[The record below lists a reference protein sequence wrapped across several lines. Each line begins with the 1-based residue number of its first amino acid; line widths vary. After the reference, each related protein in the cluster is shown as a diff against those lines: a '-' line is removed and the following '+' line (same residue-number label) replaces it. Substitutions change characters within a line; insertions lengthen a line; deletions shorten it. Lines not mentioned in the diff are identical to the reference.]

1 MTMMP
6 RATAVL
12 PNGGHVNARFP
23 LGAVVRSYLALTKP
37 RIIELLLTT
46 TLPTMMLAARG
57 LPPVALI
64 GATLLGGAFAA
75 GAANTINCCLD
86 RHRHADAAHLASAAR
101 RRAGEQAGPPGAGVG
116 FRGASRSV
124 WHRPARTRGELARG
138 APRRRGD
145 PVLRLR
151 LHTRAQAPRLIQHRR
166 GRRRGMLP
174 DPRRLG
180 GGNRQDRAAGRP
192 TGERGVLLDPT
203 SLLVPRDEVPRGLRR
218 SAGADA
224 ARGRPACR
232 GRTADSCL
240 LVRDGRCVAH
250 TDAFRGLG
258 LRRLRVS
265 PWRMVPDRGPCAVH
279 PDPARLAGTAD
290 AAVPRL
296 DQLSG
301 VALRGGRIEHP
312 PVTRQP
318 SRRPRPEPRVG
329 EGDREK
335 VNG

>member
-86 RHRHADAAHLASAAR
+86 RDIDMLMRRTSRRPLAV
-101 RRAGEQAGPPGAGVG
+101 EQAGPPGAGVG

-166 GRRRGMLP
+166 GRRRGMIP
-174 DPRRLG
+174 D
-180 GGNRQDRAAGRP
+180 
-192 TGERGVLLDPT
+192 
-203 SLLVPRDEVPRGLRR
+203 
-218 SAGADA
+218 
-224 ARGRPACR
+224 
-232 GRTADSCL
+232 
-240 LVRDGRCVAH
+240 
-250 TDAFRGLG
+250 
-258 LRRLRVS
+258 
-265 PWRMVPDRGPCAVH
+265 
-279 PDPARLAGTAD
+279 
-290 AAVPRL
+290 
-296 DQLSG
+296 
-301 VALRGGRIEHP
+301 
-312 PVTRQP
+312 
-318 SRRPRPEPRVG
+318 
-329 EGDREK
+329 
-335 VNG
+335 